1 MIEQRL
7 KLLSGER
14 GKLPRDL
21 GDRLVRGIG
30 HRYTPSFQWD
40 SKNEGVVPSDPGL
53 RWESTASA
61 KTGVLHQ
68 LEKMKQWEQATA
80 LVAGKRG
87 LMV

>member
-14 GKLPRDL
+14 GQLPRDL

-30 HRYTPSFQWD
+30 HRDTPSFQWD

-53 RWESTASA
+53 RWGNTASA
-61 KTGVLHQ
+61 KMGMLLR

-80 LVAGKRG
+80 LVPGNWV